1 MAFDG
6 EYRTRFQ
13 QDHVPPFYEYGPRR
27 LTSTPQSHDAHPHNT
42 LSRALPFGRDGRS
55 GIPDGATETFLNR
68 QTTVPMPRSLPLFVL
83 AALMFSCTTE
93 PTTDPLVE
101 QLEQDNARSIAQVSE
116 RDSVINE
123 LFGTMN
129 RISEN
134 LRTIRSKQ
142 GQLLEPADAAE
153 QGADLEQRIMGDL
166 QHIDGLMMENRQLVE
181 RLRQQAKGN
190 AAALSELERTIA
202 GLESN
207 IQEKDAEIG
216 TLKEQLASSNS
227 SLATLIEMYRDKSQ
241 LSDMQRMELNT
252 AYYVVGTTKELKESG
267 VLTKE
272 GGFIGIGGVNRLNTA
287 SLSTDAFQRI
297 DVVRT
302 TEFTLGA
309 KKAKL
314 VTTHPDGSYRLEG
327 GNKLVVTDADAF
339 WSISKY
345 LVVVVE

>member
-1 MAFDG
+1 M
-6 EYRTRFQ
+6 
-13 QDHVPPFYEYGPRR
+13 
-27 LTSTPQSHDAHPHNT
+27 L
-42 LSRALPFGRDGRS
+42 
-55 GIPDGATETFLNR
+55 
-68 QTTVPMPRSLPLFVL
+68 RSLPLFGLV
-83 AALMFSCTTE
+83 ALMFSCTSE
-93 PTTDPLVE
+93 PTADPLVE
-101 QLEQDNARSIAQVSE
+101 QLEQDNARSLAKVTE
-116 RDSVINE
+116 RDSIIND

-142 GQLLEPADAAE
+142 GQLLEPADGAE
-153 QGADLEQRIMGDL
+153 QDADLEQRIMGDL
-166 QHIDGLMMENRQLVE
+166 QQIDGLMVENRQLVE
-181 RLRQQAKGN
+181 RLRKQAKGN

-216 TLKEQLASSNS
+216 TLKEQLASTNS

-252 AYYVVGTTKELKESG
+252 AYYVVGTAKELKETG

-272 GGFIGIGGVNRLNTA
+272 GGFIGIGGVNKLNTA
-287 SLSTDAFQRI
+287 RLSADAFQRI

>member
-1 MAFDG
+1 
-6 EYRTRFQ
+6 
-13 QDHVPPFYEYGPRR
+13 
-27 LTSTPQSHDAHPHNT
+27 
-42 LSRALPFGRDGRS
+42 
-55 GIPDGATETFLNR
+55 
-68 QTTVPMPRSLPLFVL
+68 MPRSLPLFGL
-83 AALMFSCTTE
+83 AALMFSCATE
-93 PTTDPLVE
+93 PATDSLVE
-101 QLEQDNARSIAQVSE
+101 QLQQDNARSMAQVSE

-142 GQLLEPADAAE
+142 GQLLEPADGVE

-166 QHIDGLMMENRQLVE
+166 QHIDGLMAENRQLVE

-190 AAALSELERTIA
+190 ASALSELERTIT

-207 IQEKDAEIG
+207 ILEKDAEIG
-216 TLKEQLASSNS
+216 TLKEQLASTNS

-241 LSDMQRMELNT
+241 QSDMQRMELNT
-252 AYYVVGTTKELKESG
+252 AYYVVGTSKELKESG
-267 VLTKE
+267 VLTRE

-287 SLSTDAFQRI
+287 RLSTEAFQRI
-297 DVVRT
+297 DVART

-339 WSISKY
+339 WSVSKY